1 MKIAI
6 DVRSLMEGRLSGV
19 ESYTINVIQALL
31 RVAPEHE
38 YHLFYNSWRSVQLP
52 TFTGKYQVE
61 SFRFP
66 NKLFNL
72 SQYVSGRPRWDTLLP
87 AVDCVFMP
95 NMRLMPLS
103 YDLPLVVTAHDLSF
117 EWFPELY
124 SWRRRMWHR
133 LMKPQRLMQRAN
145 AIIAVSAAT
154 KRDLLD
160 RYRVVSE
167 RVRVVHS
174 GVVNNSHQA
183 DQHFFPVSPEIENLF
198 EALSQKPYILYL
210 GTIEPRKNVV
220 SIVEAFS
227 AIAQRIPHDLVLAGS
242 RGWLVKEVD
251 QAIARSAFRDRI
263 HRLGFVS
270 DAQKQILYQQAT
282 VFVYPSFYEGFGFP
296 PLEALLA
303 GTPVITS
310 HNSALPEVVGQ
321 WATLIDPYNVSELAA
336 VLEDILLDPP
346 RVPEQVQET
355 IRQRYSW
362 DRAARETIEVLESAA
377 AGRFVSA

>member
-19 ESYTINVIQALL
+19 ESYTINIIQAML
-31 RVAPEHE
+31 RAAPEHE
-38 YHLFYNSWRSVQLP
+38 YYLFYNSWRSVTLP
-52 TFTGKYQVE
+52 TFEGVYQVMP
-61 SFRFP
+61 FRYP

-72 SQYVSGRPRWDTLLP
+72 RQYVSGRPHWDALLP
-87 AVDCVFMP
+87 PVDCVFMP
-95 NMRLMPLS
+95 HMRLMPLAAHI
-103 YDLPLVVTAHDLSF
+103 PLVVTAHDLSF

-124 SWRRRMWHR
+124 SWRRRVWHR
-133 LMKPQRLMQRAN
+133 LMKPERLMQRAD

-154 KRDLLD
+154 KRDLVD
-160 RYRVVSE
+160 CYKVDPASVQ
-167 RVRVVHS
+167 VVHS
-174 GVVNNSHQA
+174 GVEEYTQRPYFGESSQATVLPEVVSH
-183 DQHFFPVSPEIENLF
+183 
-198 EALSQKPYILYL
+198 KPYILYL

-242 RGWLVKEVD
+242 RGWLVAEVD
-251 QAIARSAFRDRI
+251 QAIARSTFRDRI

-270 DAQKQILYQQAT
+270 DAHKQVLYSRAS

-296 PLEALLA
+296 PLESLLA

-310 HNSALPEVVGQ
+310 HNSALPEVVGE
-321 WATLIDPYNVSELAA
+321 WATLIDPYNVGELAA
-336 VLEDILLDPP
+336 VLEVTLQDPP
-346 RVPEQVQET
+346 PVSSQVQQA

-362 DRAARETIEVLESAA
+362 DKTARETLAILKSV
-377 AGRFVSA
+377 V